1 VEKLADGIKPLLS
14 VLRSPIVGFTTD
26 ELAELRLVDK
36 KALLFDALKKLAE
49 SGQGEAAGKASAFL
63 ENLQKWREMSL
74 YMSTDRLL
82 WQLYNDT
89 GYYSIVGAMP
99 AGEQRQA
106 NLRILYERARQF
118 EETSYKGLFNFI
130 NFIDKLKSS
139 RGDMGSAK
147 ILSENDN
154 VVRIM
159 SIHKSKGLEFPVVIV
174 AGCGKKFN
182 LQDMNKSILLHHELG
197 FGPDVVDHKL
207 RLSWPSVAKQAI
219 REKIKAE
226 TLSEEMRILYV
237 ALTRARK
244 SLL

>member
-1 VEKLADGIKPLLS
+1 
-14 VLRSPIVGFTTD
+14 
-26 ELAELRLVDK
+26 LRLVDK
-36 KALLFDALKKLAE
+36 KALLFDALKKLAKAGRE
-49 SGQGEAAGKASAFL
+49 KRQGKLRHFL
-63 ENLQKWREMSL
+63 KTFRNGGNVL

-147 ILSENDN
+147 ILSE
-154 VVRIM
+154 M
-159 SIHKSKGLEFPVVIV
+159 TMWC
-174 AGCGKKFN
+174 A
-182 LQDMNKSILLHHELG
+182 
-197 FGPDVVDHKL
+197 
-207 RLSWPSVAKQAI
+207 
-219 REKIKAE
+219 
-226 TLSEEMRILYV
+226 
-237 ALTRARK
+237 
-244 SLL
+244 